1 VFNQAV
7 KRVVAVVV
15 TTIGLMLIAPT
26 AVFASTPDPVD
37 SSSTELAETGAAF
50 VPMLL
55 AAGITLALAGLAVV
69 IAHRR
74 VARTDS

>member
-1 VFNQAV
+1 MF
-7 KRVVAVVV
+7 KRVIAVVF
-15 TTIGLMLIAPT
+15 TTITLMLVAPS

-55 AAGITLALAGLAVV
+55 AAGITLALAGIAVI

-74 VARTDS
+74 VTRLDS